1 MLSENNIHNKI
12 NEHIGAK
19 ILKYRTNK
27 NMTQAQL
34 AEKTDTTSKFVSQLE
49 NGKTGIKIDTFIKYC
64 YKIFLRKRRSS
75 VPPSGGI
82 RYPFEAVAFVTFD
95 KKLPKIYTA
104 FPLRPVREYA
114 ILNLFLRLGG
124 ANFAE
129 TYPHPAGP
137 DAAAQ

>member
-49 NGKTGIKIDTFIKYC
+49 NGKTGIKIDTLIKYINVLDISPNELFDGLFNNSFSLDISLEN
-64 YKIFLRKRRSS
+64 KISELNNDQKNLLLEF
-75 VPPSGGI
+75 I
-82 RYPFEAVAFVTFD
+82 EIIINYD
-95 KKLPKIYTA
+95 KNKYGK
-104 FPLRPVREYA
+104 
-114 ILNLFLRLGG
+114 
-124 ANFAE
+124 
-129 TYPHPAGP
+129 
-137 DAAAQ
+137 